1 MDNRAE
7 LGTKDEVITE
17 PRWAGWQ
24 EALSVLVAVSAQDP
38 GCRVTFTGT
47 KMNGSP
53 ISVTVGR
60 KGKKFHF
67 LEPLH
72 VGVD

>member
-7 LGTKDEVITE
+7 RGTKDEVITA

-24 EALSVLVAVSAQDP
+24 EALSVLVAVSAQGP

-53 ISVTVGR
+53 ISVTLYGP
-60 KGKKFHF
+60 K
-67 LEPLH
+67 
-72 VGVD
+72 